1 MRPMLPEWMTK
12 TEDYVPP
19 HDGGAFYYKTLKS
32 LGGVLSRL
40 KAESGR
46 EGKRSL
52 PAWLK
57 LVVLLLYI
65 LFLSISRDRLIT
77 MGFVAVGLM
86 ALAMMPAGDIWSVL
100 KPGFFAAEIS
110 AVLFLPKV
118 IVDPESFMNSLTVV
132 VKVLMSVIAV
142 GIFNRRT
149 QWNHVTGALR
159 KFHVPGVVIFMIDI
173 TFRFIVLLGNL
184 MTEMLT
190 ALQLRSVGRNRR
202 KYDSVG
208 GIMGTVFVRGAEMN
222 REMYEAMQCRGFTDD
237 YRGL

>member
-1 MRPMLPEWMTK
+1 M
-12 TEDYVPP
+12 
-19 HDGGAFYYKTLKS
+19 
-32 LGGVLSRL
+32 
-40 KAESGR
+40 
-46 EGKRSL
+46 
-52 PAWLK
+52 
-57 LVVLLLYI
+57 YI
-65 LFLSISRDRLIT
+65 LFLSLSRDRLIT
-77 MGFVAVGLM
+77 IGFVAAGLLV
-86 ALAMMPAGDIWSVL
+86 LAMMPPKDIWSAL
-100 KPGFFAAEIS
+100 KPGFFAAVLS

-118 IVDPESFMNSLTVV
+118 IMDPGSFMNSLTVV

-159 KFHVPGVVIFMIDI
+159 KFHVPGVVIFVIDI